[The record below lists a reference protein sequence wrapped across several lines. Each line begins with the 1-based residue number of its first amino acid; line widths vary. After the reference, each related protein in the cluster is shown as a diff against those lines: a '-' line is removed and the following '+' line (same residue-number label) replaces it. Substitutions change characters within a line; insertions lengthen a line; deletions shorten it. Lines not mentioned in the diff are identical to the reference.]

1 MAKIVQV
8 RRGTAQQ
15 HEGFEGRE
23 GEITVDLTD
32 KTIRVHDGILPVD
45 ANNPTGIPLSRADMS
60 NVSDAVG
67 LTQLKLSNVGN
78 PTTGQI
84 LQVDGSGNIVFVDP
98 AVVDVSGSGI
108 GGDLSG
114 TIGNAQIVANAV
126 GATEIADLS
135 VNNNKIAENT
145 IQESKLTDNSISA
158 AKIQDNAIIT
168 SKISNLA
175 INEVKLASN
184 SVTTIKITDANVTTA
199 KLADAS
205 VTDIKLAVDSVITNK
220 IIDAGVTDV
229 KIQSM
234 SASKLTGSL
243 PAISGASLTQLPYDM
258 AFAAGYDADLTI
270 EDLEVST
277 NNTSYGV
284 IVMGRTGIFDGEV
297 GTIQTPSANASVICD
312 IELNG
317 TSIYNTPPRFNIGSS
332 TLTSGSLG
340 ITSFSSGDNITFKI
354 TQIGSGTVGAGV
366 RFLLKCRV

>member
-145 IQESKLTDNSISA
+145 IQESKLTDNSISV

-175 INEVKLASN
+175 VNEVKLASN

-258 AFAAGYDADLTI
+258 AFAAGYDADLVI
-270 EDLEVST
+270 EDLAVGT
-277 NNTSYGV
+277 YGV
-284 IVMGRTGIFDGEV
+284 IVMGRSGVFDGEV
-297 GTIQTPSANASVICD
+297 GTIETPSANASVICD
-312 IELNG
+312 IEING
-317 TSIYNTPPRFNIGSS
+317 SSIYDTAPRFNIGSS
-332 TLTSGSLG
+332 TLTGGTLG
-340 ITSFSSGDNITFKI
+340 TNNFSSGDNITFKI
-354 TQIGSGTVGAGV
+354 AQIGSGTIGSGV

>member
-45 ANNPTGIPLSRADMS
+45 ANNATGIPLSRADME
-60 NVSDAVG
+60 NVTNAVG
-67 LTQLKLSNVGN
+67 LPQLKLSSGN
-78 PTTGQI
+78 SPVAGQL
-84 LQVDGSGNIVFVDP
+84 LQSDGSGNILFVDP
-98 AVVDVSGSGI
+98 QVVDVSGSSI

-126 GATEIADLS
+126 GTTELANLS
-135 VNNNKIAENT
+135 ITNDKIVDGT
-145 IQESKLTDNSISA
+145 IQQIKLGMLSIGTDQLQVNS
-158 AKIQDNAIIT
+158 IIT

-175 INEVKLASN
+175 VNEVKLADN
-184 SVTTIKITDANVTTA
+184 AVTTPKILNLNVTTP
-199 KLADAS
+199 KLADES
-205 VTDIKLAVDSVITNK
+205 VTADKLAINSVITNK
-220 IIDAGVTDV
+220 IVDAAVTDV

-243 PAISGASLTQLPYDM
+243 PAISGASLTQLPYDIG
-258 AFAAGYDADLTI
+258 FAAGYDADLTI